1 MQPHLHDSLHHIHHS
16 LQLRSDQRI
25 LHRRR
30 AGWSPK
36 ELMLSRRWNHSR
48 WATQRSR
55 WGPALESAL
64 ELGWER
70 EQELE
75 LDWDSEPVSAWATE
89 LASAKDWDS
98 EPVSA
103 WETEMETA
111 SVLASAL
118 ELGSRKRRSKQNQT
132 SLQFRC
138 CSMLARL
145 PGGFRQQWQGSCA
158 SRKLS
163 RFDTSAYC
171 QR

>member
-55 WGPALESAL
+55 WGPALESAS

-89 LASAKDWDS
+89 
-98 EPVSA
+98 
-103 WETEMETA
+103 META
-111 SVLASAL
+111 TELASAL